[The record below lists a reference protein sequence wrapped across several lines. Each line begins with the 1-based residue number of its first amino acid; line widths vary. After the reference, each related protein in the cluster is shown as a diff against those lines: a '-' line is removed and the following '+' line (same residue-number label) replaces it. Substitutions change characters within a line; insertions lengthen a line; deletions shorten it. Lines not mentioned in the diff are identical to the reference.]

1 MARLDMLITD
11 FRRVLDGLHRS
22 ADRAGNMRQRATT
35 DRWVEQYTGMRRA
48 AEILLDP
55 AELTVVDDAIRDHI
69 QKRRQ
74 EEAAEDAQRREQAP
88 AKSSKR

>member
-1 MARLDMLITD
+1 
-11 FRRVLDGLHRS
+11 
-22 ADRAGNMRQRATT
+22 
-35 DRWVEQYTGMRRA
+35 
-48 AEILLDP
+48 
-55 AELTVVDDAIRDHI
+55 LTVVDDAIRDHI